1 MSAPV
6 DSVPVDPALAVLT
19 IVAGR
24 HDHLR
29 GQLDGLRRGSVRPGL
44 HVVVGMGDPAVRE
57 VVSEDRAAARAA
69 DLAADRAGGAGGA
82 VETVVVDLDVPDGGE
97 LPLARARNLAADTA
111 VGRGADLL
119 VLLDVDCVPG
129 TGTLSA
135 YRGAAADPLVR
146 AAPGPRVLSG
156 AVHYLPPRPGPGAR
170 YAHAELPDLAAPHP
184 ARPSPPPGTVVAA
197 TTAERWL
204 FWSLS
209 FAVHV
214 PDWSRLRFCEE
225 YTGYGAEDTDL
236 AAQVVAAGGSM
247 FWVGG
252 ADAYHQHH
260 PTRNPP
266 VQHLDAILRNAATF
280 HRRWG
285 WFPMQGWLQEFERL
299 GLATYDAASSTWAA
313 VASSSR

>member
-1 MSAPV
+1 V
-6 DSVPVDPALAVLT
+6 TTPVDPTLAVLT

-29 GQLDGLRRGSVRPGL
+29 GQLDGLRRGGVRPGL
-44 HVVVGMGDPAVRE
+44 HVVVSMGDPAVRA
-57 VVSEDRAAARAA
+57 VVDEDRE
-69 DLAADRAGGAGGA
+69 RAGGA
-82 VETVVVDLDVPDGGE
+82 VDTVVVDLDVPDGGE

-111 VGRGADLL
+111 VVRGADLL
-119 VLLDVDCVPG
+119 VLLDVDCIPG
-129 TGTLSA
+129 TGTLAA
-135 YRGAAADPLVR
+135 YRR
-146 AAPGPRVLSG
+146 ATAEPHVDRAPGPRVLSG
-156 AVHYLPPRPGPGAR
+156 AVHYLPPRTDPAAR
-170 YAHAELPDLAAPHP
+170 YVHAELPGLAAPHP
-184 ARPSPPPGTVVAA
+184 ARPAPPAGTVVAA

-209 FAVHV
+209 FAVPV
-214 PDWSRLRFCEE
+214 RDWAGLRFCEE

-236 AAQVVAAGGSM
+236 AAQVVQAGGSL

-260 PTRNPP
+260 PTQNPP
-266 VQHLDAILRNAATF
+266 VQHLHAILRNAATF

-285 WFPMQGWLQEFERL
+285 WFPMQGWLAEFERR

-313 VASSSR
+313 VATSSR

>member
-6 DSVPVDPALAVLT
+6 DAGLAVLT

-29 GQLDGLRRGSVRPGL
+29 GQLDGLRRSGTRPGL
-44 HVVVGMGDPAVRE
+44 HVVVAMGDPAVRA
-57 VVSEDRAAARAA
+57 VVADAARA
-69 DLAADRAGGAGGA
+69 GTGAL
-82 VETVVVDLDVPDGGE
+82 ETVVVDLDVPADGE
-97 LPLARARNLAADTA
+97 LPLARARNLAARTA
-111 VGRGADLL
+111 VERGADLL
-119 VLLDVDCVPG
+119 VLLDVDCIPG
-129 TGTLSA
+129 NGTLSA
-135 YRGAAADPLVR
+135 YRRAADDPLVER
-146 AAPGPRVLSG
+146 ATSPRVLSG
-156 AVHYLPPRPGPGAR
+156 AVHYLPERAVPGP
-170 YAHAELPDLAAPHP
+170 YAYSELPVLAAPHA
-184 ARPSPPPGTVVAA
+184 ARPAPPPGTVVAA

-209 FAVHV
+209 FAVDV
-214 PDWSRLRFCEE
+214 RDWAGLEFCEE

-260 PTRNPP
+260 RTQNPP
-266 VQHLDAILRNAATF
+266 VQHLEAILRNAATF

-285 WFPMQGWLQEFERL
+285 WFPMQGWLEEFRRL
-299 GLATYDAASSTWAA
+299 GLVTYDAASSTWSA
-313 VASSSR
+313 VATSSR